1 LTWINL
7 SNFDARR
14 IFVSAGEVSG
24 DETLG
29 AILEELRSLQPNLIL
44 RGLGGP
50 AAIKQG
56 LNPMF
61 SMEKTGVSGI
71 WDVLRNAV
79 FLIGMY
85 RRARHELVQF
95 QPHLVLLVD
104 YPGLNLRL
112 ARKARSMGLEVLYV
126 APPQL
131 WVYKNP
137 IRRMARTLRSLK
149 GCSVHVLFA
158 FEAKTFMAAGGP
170 VTVGSFKSMKPDGTH
185 GKISTEKS
193 QPVRKKILGLF
204 PGSRLPV
211 IRRNLAVWLE
221 HLESHFQS
229 EESSSIIATSIP
241 VLVPD
246 FLQAKVQSWLMEYQ
260 KGKFQKFIALTTDK
274 EAVFA
279 ASDYALAYPGTIT
292 LELLLQRI
300 PTLVLAV
307 MDPFSL
313 AIGRRILNSRHLGL
327 PNLLLK
333 DTVFPEWAGTGSKL
347 TKSIFSDLMKS
358 LQSQQPDWTKLKA
371 CMDQQL
377 GPKSGAKIASQEAFR
392 LLNLEEIPQKG
403 VISR

>member
-7 SNFDARR
+7 SNLDARR

-29 AILEELRSLQPNLIL
+29 AILVELRSLQPNLIL

-56 LNPMF
+56 LKPMF

-71 WDVLRNAV
+71 WDVLGNAV

-85 RRARHELVQF
+85 RRALHELIEF

-112 ARKARSMGLEVLYV
+112 ARKARSMGLKVLYV
-126 APPQL
+126 APPQI

-137 IRRMARTLRSLK
+137 RRRLARTLRFLK

-158 FEAKTFMAAGGP
+158 FEAKTYMAAGGP
-170 VTVGSFKSMKPDGTH
+170 VTVGSFKSMQPDGTQ
-185 GKISTEKS
+185 GKIFTEKS
-193 QPVRKKILGLF
+193 QSVRKKVLGLF

-211 IRRNLAVWLE
+211 IRRNLAVWLK
-221 HLESHFQS
+221 HLESHFQAG
-229 EESSSIIATSIP
+229 ESLSINAKSIP
-241 VLVPD
+241 VLVPN

-260 KGKFQKFIALTTDK
+260 KGKFQNFIALTTDK
-274 EAVFA
+274 EAVFS

-300 PTLVLAV
+300 PTLVLV
-307 MDPFSL
+307 ILDPFSL
-313 AIGRRILNSRHLGL
+313 ELGRRILNSSQLGL

-333 DTVFPEWAGTGSKL
+333 DTVFPEWTGTGSKL
-347 TKSIFSDLMKS
+347 TKSIFSGLMRS
-358 LQSQQPDWTKLKA
+358 LQSQQLDWTKIKA

-377 GPKSGAKIASQEAFR
+377 GLESGAKIASQEAFR
-392 LLNLEEIPQKG
+392 LLNLD
-403 VISR
+403 